1 MNNRIPRLVFGFVLL
16 LGPHRAN
23 ATAEHVE
30 INSPKQAVEL
40 AFKNDRTLQVAL
52 LEIERAES
60 RLHWAGRLSNPE
72 LEIGFS
78 NDSVGQDEGE
88 ESFEIAFSQAFPVTS
103 RLRKEKSLRESQV
116 QLAKA
121 EFADLGRHTAIKVER
136 ALLQLSTSRHLIDQ
150 RRAIIKTNTKL
161 ITLLEGQMNRGEASQ
176 LDVNQA
182 KVVGSNLEQVLLE
195 AETDERSAL
204 SALKRIIGLNAST
217 RITVNIP
224 LKVPDSLPEKRTS
237 DGEIL
242 EGNPDYLVALA
253 RIDEAVSS
261 EELERAKT
269 WDDVSLEVFA
279 EREQA
284 TDAPEGLEEN
294 TLAGIRLSIP
304 LPLNTRNQ
312 GAIQSAG
319 IDLQKAKKEV
329 ESVKFQIISEYQEAY
344 QLYEDTFNLARASS
358 GKVLDFAEKNYEDLQ
373 TAYRQGQANL
383 VQIQQAQS
391 QLLELKAAHIEAL
404 SGFYEA
410 QLNLRFITTSYPE
423 LHELFRTSN

>member
-1 MNNRIPRLVFGFVLL
+1 MNNRIPHLVFGLVLL
-16 LGPHRAN
+16 LGPHLAN

-30 INSPKQAVEL
+30 INSSKQAVEL
-40 AFKNDRTLQVAL
+40 AFKHDRTLQAAL

-60 RLHWAGRLSNPE
+60 RLRWAGRLSNPE
-72 LEIGFS
+72 IEVGFT
-78 NDSVGQDEGE
+78 NDSFGEDEGE

-103 RLRKEKSLRESQV
+103 RLRKEKSLRKSQV

-136 ALLQLSTSRHLIDQ
+136 ALLQLLTSRHLMGQ
-150 RRAIIKTNTKL
+150 RRAIIKTNTEL
-161 ITLLEGQMNRGEASQ
+161 ITLLEEQMNRGEASL

-195 AETDERSAL
+195 AEAGERSSL
-204 SALKRIIGLNAST
+204 SALKRIIGLSSST

-224 LKVPDSLPEKRTS
+224 LKLPDSRPEKRTG

-253 RIDEAVSS
+253 RIEEAVSS

-284 TDAPEGLEEN
+284 TDTPEGLEEN
-294 TLAGIRLSIP
+294 TLAGIRVSIP
-304 LPLNTRNQ
+304 LPLIARNQ
-312 GAIQSAG
+312 DAIQSAG

-329 ESVKFQIISEYQEAY
+329 ESVKFQVISEYQEAY

-373 TAYRQGQANL
+373 AAYRQGQANL